1 MAMLVLDVS
10 SQCGAFV
17 TVQVGIDAEKTVLD
31 LKRQVAG
38 LVGLAEEMLVLHYR
52 GERMVETSTLESY
65 NMASF
70 PQVIVSLQVQL
81 HQIVVVTPSNKPI
94 TIAADLSWRTD
105 ELSAAIISKEPSLK
119 NASLQLIVDDTILV
133 SGKTLREQ
141 EVTADSTVQTK
152 ILLVGG
158 NRTY

>member
-1 MAMLVLDVS
+1 MLVLDVS
-10 SQCGAFV
+10 SQCNAFV
-17 TVQVGIDAEKTVLD
+17 SVQVGIDPEKTVLE
-31 LKRQVAG
+31 LKRQVAE
-38 LVGLAEEMLVLHYR
+38 LVAMEEESLVLHYR
-52 GERMVETSTLESY
+52 SERMVEARTLESY
-65 NMASF
+65 EMANF

-94 TIAADLSWRTD
+94 TISADLSWRTED
-105 ELSAAIISKEPSLK
+105 LTTAIISKEPSLI

-141 EVTADSTVQTK
+141 EVTGDSTVQTK

-158 NRTY
+158 NSA